1 MFKKEVFIGLFTVLI
16 SVAIVWVW
24 LTPSSLSF
32 APDVAL
38 KIIDGRKIELKKLKG
53 QPVLVTFWATTCA
66 GCVKEMPHLVALY
79 KELAPQGLEI
89 VGVAMSYDPPNQVLE
104 MSKRKQIPYPIA
116 LDIDGSVANA
126 FGKVM
131 ITPTSFLIA
140 PDGTV
145 VKHKIGEMDMEK
157 IRDDIIV
164 MLSAEQQKTLPKSS

>member
-38 KIIDGRKIELKKLKG
+38 KIIDGRKIELKKLQG
-53 QPVLVTFWATTCA
+53 QPVLVTFWATTCVSCA
-66 GCVKEMPHLVALY
+66 KEIPHLVALY
-79 KELAPQGLEI
+79 EELAPQGLEI

>member
-1 MFKKEVFIGLFTVLI
+1 MLKKNTFISLIAVLI
-16 SVAIVWVW
+16 SVTIVWVW
-24 LTPSSLSF
+24 LTPGTPST

-104 MSKRKQIPYPIA
+104 MTKRKQIPYPIA

-126 FGKVM
+126 FGNVTL
-131 ITPTSFLIA
+131 TPTSFLIA
-140 PDGTV
+140 PDGTI
-145 VKHKIGEMDMEK
+145 VKHKIGKMDMKK
-157 IRDDIIV
+157 IKDYVIA
-164 MLSAEQQKTLPKSS
+164 MLAAEQKKTLPQSS